1 MNLSASDARNEK
13 HTHYYLVSIHNVSR
27 YTFVR
32 SSIYHPFCVCSLYGM
47 TAYTIIVANQTG
59 SYQNYAL
66 FHERPHFTPNVLE
79 KMYAPSASVI
89 AQARVPTG
97 QKSRFYLHKTYYA
110 ICGSSQSSESTQLQG
125 VDVMVYGEV
134 PITLGSTSE
143 DVHTPGSSFAVRVVD
158 QALQFDHEKELAN
171 GGVKDSFEIKTQND
185 FTANEAKQNSYM
197 IGYGAS
203 YIGKGSS
210 GPPATFIPQ
219 PNRSYHITP
228 NRVFYLGYG
237 YYTKDSIISVSE
249 AENLLKVDF
258 ANLKADVDVVHN
270 KEGRLKVQVS

>member
-1 MNLSASDARNEK
+1 MS
-13 HTHYYLVSIHNVSR
+13 
-27 YTFVR
+27 
-32 SSIYHPFCVCSLYGM
+32 
-47 TAYTIIVANQTG
+47 AYTIIVANKTG

-97 QKSRFYLHKTYYA
+97 QQSRFYLHKTYYA
-110 ICGSSQSSESTQLQG
+110 ICGSSQSTQLQG
-125 VDVMVYGEV
+125 VDVMVYDEK
-134 PITLGSTSE
+134 PIALGSSTSE
-143 DVHTPGSSFAVRVVD
+143 DAHSPGSTFAVQVVD
-158 QALQFDHEKELAN
+158 QALQFDDDKELAN
-171 GGVKDSFEIKTQND
+171 GGTKDSFEIKTQND
-185 FTANEAKQNSYM
+185 FTAEEAKQNSYM

-203 YIGKGSS
+203 YTGRGSS

-237 YYTKDSIISVSE
+237 YYTKDSIIGVSE
-249 AENLLKVDF
+249 TENLLKLDF
-258 ANLKADVDVVHN
+258 ATLKADVEVIHN
-270 KEGRLKVQVS
+270 QEGRLKIQAA